1 MKALRPK
8 EREAE
13 MKIRSSVM
21 TGRWYAFKSYR
32 QEGNAIIVTGKKY
45 DVTDEVNAILAAHEY
60 NLGKRAGELP
70 GGLTYL
76 KVKE

>member
-1 MKALRPK
+1 MK
-8 EREAE
+8 ESE
-13 MKIRSSVM
+13 MKICSSVM
-21 TGRWYAFKSYR
+21 SGRWYAFKSYR
-32 QEGNAIIVTGKKY
+32 REGNAIIATGKKY

-60 NLGKRAGELP
+60 NLGKRTTQEIP